1 MHLLPR
7 ILSGILALLVLSACK
22 KEAPEIALSNGLFP
36 IPAGFPKIEFPDDN
50 QFTIDRWK
58 LGKRL
63 FFEKALSLNNT
74 VSCSSCHKPELAF
87 SDNVALSLGDSGKVG
102 RSNAPTLSNVA
113 YHPYFTRA
121 GGVPTLEMQILV
133 PIQEHD
139 EFNTNIVDIAERL
152 KQIPA
157 YVEDAQKCYNR
168 EMDPFVITRAIATFE
183 RSLISGNSRY
193 DAYVQKG
200 EFDAL
205 NKQEKRG
212 LELFL
217 SEKTNCSKC
226 HTGFDFTNYAFENNG
241 LYSDYSDLGRFRV
254 TGLEA
259 DRAKFKVP
267 SLRNVELTA
276 PYMHDGSKPT
286 LELVVDHYNI
296 GGASHPNKSQFIKA
310 LGLSQEEKDDL
321 VAFLKS
327 LTDLSF
333 AGNSAFQP
341 E

>member
-1 MHLLPR
+1 MQLLPR
-7 ILSGILALLVLSACK
+7 ILSSILVLLVLSACK
-22 KEAPEIALSNGLFP
+22 KEAPEITASNDPFP
-36 IPAGFPKIEFPDDN
+36 IPAGFPKIDFPEDN

-58 LGKRL
+58 LGKKL

-74 VSCSSCHKPELAF
+74 VSCGSCHNPELAF
-87 SDNVALSLGDSGKVG
+87 SDNVALSLGDNGAIG
-102 RSNAPTLSNVA
+102 RSNAPSLSNVA

-157 YVEDAQKCYNR
+157 YVEDAKKCYNR

-183 RSLISGNSRY
+183 RSLVSGNSRY
-193 DAYVQKG
+193 DAYIQKG

-241 LYSDYSDLGRFRV
+241 LYAVYADSGRFRV
-254 TGLEA
+254 TGIEN

-276 PYMHDGSKPT
+276 PYFHDGSTQT
-286 LELVVDHYNI
+286 LESVVEHYNF
-296 GGASHPNKSQFIKA
+296 GGVAHPNKSQFLKP
-310 LGLSQEEKDDL
+310 LGLTQEEKDDL
-321 VAFLKS
+321 VAFLKA
-327 LTDLSF
+327 LTDVSF
-333 AGNSAFQP
+333 TGNPAFQA

>member
-1 MHLLPR
+1 MQLLPK

-22 KEAPEIALSNGLFP
+22 KEAPEITVSNDPFP

-58 LGKRL
+58 LGRKL
-63 FFEKALSLNNT
+63 FYEKALSLNNT
-74 VSCSSCHKPELAF
+74 VSCGSCHKPELAF
-87 SDNVALSLGDSGKVG
+87 SDNVARSLGDNGIVG
-102 RSNAPTLSNVA
+102 RGNAPTLSNVA

-152 KQIPA
+152 KQMPE
-157 YVEDAQKCYNR
+157 YVEAAQNCYNR

-183 RSLISGNSRY
+183 RSLVSGNSRY
-193 DAYVQKG
+193 DAYIQKG
-200 EFDAL
+200 DFDAL

-212 LELFL
+212 LQLFL
-217 SEKTNCSKC
+217 SDKTNCSKC

-241 LYSDYSDLGRFRV
+241 LYTVYADSGRFRV
-254 TGLEA
+254 TGIET

-276 PYMHDGSKPT
+276 PYFHDGSTQT
-286 LELVVDHYNI
+286 LESVVEHYNF
-296 GGASHPNKSQFIKA
+296 GGVAHPNKSEFVKP
-310 LGLSQEEKDDL
+310 LGLTQEEKDDL

-327 LTDLSF
+327 LTDAAF
-333 AGNSAFQP
+333 AGNSEFRP
-341 E
+341 

>member
-1 MHLLPR
+1 MQLLPR
-7 ILSGILALLVLSACK
+7 ILSSILALLVLSACK
-22 KEAPEIALSNGLFP
+22 KEAPENIASTDPFP

-50 QFTIDRWK
+50 QFTIDRWSLGRK
-58 LGKRL
+58 L
-63 FFEKALSLNNT
+63 FYEKALSLNNT
-74 VSCSSCHKPELAF
+74 VSCGSCHKPELAF
-87 SDNVALSLGDSGKVG
+87 SDDKSFSIGDNGALG
-102 RSNAPTLSNVA
+102 RSNAPTLTNVA

-152 KQIPA
+152 KQMPE
-157 YVEDAQKCYNR
+157 YVEAAQNCYNR

-193 DAYVQKG
+193 DAYLQKG
-200 EFDAL
+200 DFDAL
-205 NKQEKRG
+205 NDQEKRG
-212 LELFL
+212 LQLFL
-217 SEKTNCSKC
+217 SDKTNCSKC

-241 LYSDYSDLGRFRV
+241 LYTVYSDSGRFRV
-254 TGLEA
+254 TGIET

-276 PYMHDGSKPT
+276 PYMHDGSKQT
-286 LELVVDHYNI
+286 LELVVQHYNL
-296 GGASHPNKSQFIKA
+296 GGFTHPNKSQFVKP
-310 LGLSQEEKDDL
+310 LGLTQEEKDDL

-327 LTDLSF
+327 LTDAVF
-333 AGNSAFQP
+333 AGNSEFRP
-341 E
+341 

>member
-1 MHLLPR
+1 MQLLPR

-22 KEAPEIALSNGLFP
+22 KEAPENIASNDPFP

-50 QFTIDRWK
+50 QFTIDRWTLGRK
-58 LGKRL
+58 L
-63 FFEKALSLNNT
+63 FYEKALSLNNT
-74 VSCSSCHKPELAF
+74 VSCGSCHKPELAF
-87 SDNVALSLGDSGKVG
+87 SDNVARSLGDNGTVG
-102 RSNAPTLSNVA
+102 RGNAPTLSNVA

-152 KQIPA
+152 KQMPE
-157 YVEDAQKCYNR
+157 YVDAAQNNYNR

-193 DAYVQKG
+193 DAYIQKG
-200 EFDAL
+200 DFDAL

-212 LELFL
+212 LQLFL
-217 SEKTNCSKC
+217 SDKTNCSKC

-241 LYSDYSDLGRFRV
+241 LYTVYADSGRFRV
-254 TGLEA
+254 TGIET

-276 PYMHDGSKPT
+276 PYFHDGSTQT
-286 LELVVDHYNI
+286 LESVVEHYNF
-296 GGASHPNKSQFIKA
+296 GGVAHPNKSEFVKP
-310 LGLSQEEKDDL
+310 LGLTQEEKDDL

-327 LTDLSF
+327 LTDAAF
-333 AGNSAFQP
+333 AGNSEFRP
-341 E
+341 

>member
-7 ILSGILALLVLSACK
+7 ILSGILALLVLSACQ
-22 KEAPEIALSNGLFP
+22 KEAPEIALSKDVFP

-50 QFTIDRWK
+50 QFTIERWK
-58 LGKRL
+58 LGKKL
-63 FFEKALSLNNT
+63 FYEKALSLNNT
-74 VSCSSCHKPELAF
+74 VSCGSCHKPELAF

-102 RSNAPTLSNVA
+102 RSNAPTLANVA

-121 GGVPTLEMQILV
+121 GGVPTLEMQILL

-152 KQIPA
+152 KQIPE
-157 YVEDAQKCYNR
+157 YVEAAQNSYNR

-193 DAYVQKG
+193 DAYIQKG
-200 EFDAL
+200 DFDAL
-205 NKQEKRG
+205 NDQEKRG
-212 LELFL
+212 LQLFL
-217 SEKTNCSKC
+217 SDKTNCSKC
-226 HTGFDFTNYAFENNG
+226 HSGFDFTNYAFENNG
-241 LYSDYSDLGRFRV
+241 LYQVYPDSGRFRV
-254 TGLEA
+254 TGIET

-276 PYMHDGSKPT
+276 PYMHDGSRQT
-286 LELVVDHYNI
+286 LESIVEHYNA
-296 GGASHPNKSQFIKA
+296 GGAIHPNKSQFVKP

-327 LTDLSF
+327 LTDAAF
-333 AGNSAFQP
+333 AGNSEFRP
-341 E
+341 

>member
-7 ILSGILALLVLSACK
+7 ILSGILALLVLSACQE
-22 KEAPEIALSNGLFP
+22 EAPEIALSKDVFP

-50 QFTIDRWK
+50 QFTIERWK
-58 LGKRL
+58 LGKKL
-63 FFEKALSLNNT
+63 FYEKALSLNNT
-74 VSCSSCHKPELAF
+74 VSCGSCHKPELAF

-102 RSNAPTLSNVA
+102 RSNAPTLANVA

-152 KQIPA
+152 KQIPE
-157 YVEDAQKCYNR
+157 YVEAAQNSYNR

-193 DAYVQKG
+193 DAYVQNG
-200 EFDAL
+200 DFDAL
-205 NKQEKRG
+205 NDQEKRG
-212 LELFL
+212 LQLFL
-217 SEKTNCSKC
+217 SDKTNCSKC

-241 LYSDYSDLGRFRV
+241 LYTDYTDLGRFRV
-254 TGLEA
+254 TGVET

-267 SLRNVELTA
+267 SLRNIELTA
-276 PYMHDGSKPT
+276 PYMHDGSKLT
-286 LELVVDHYNI
+286 LESIVEHYNA
-296 GGASHPNKSQFIKA
+296 GGAIHPNKSQFVKP
-310 LGLSQEEKDDL
+310 LGLTQEEKDDL

-327 LTDLSF
+327 LTDAAF
-333 AGNSAFQP
+333 AGNSAFRP
-341 E
+341 